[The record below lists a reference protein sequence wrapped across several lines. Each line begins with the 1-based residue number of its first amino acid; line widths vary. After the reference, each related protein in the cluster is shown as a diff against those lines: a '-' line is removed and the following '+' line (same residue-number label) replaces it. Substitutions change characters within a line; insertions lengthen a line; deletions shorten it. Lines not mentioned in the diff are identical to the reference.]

1 LTSPSAGNA
10 CRVKASGEDDVCL
23 VTNLPRYRCDHCIA
37 KDPGARAQVGRTITT
52 TTTTARYKGQ
62 CNYCHDPIE
71 IGDRIRRDLDGV
83 SWVHADHDIN
93 A

>member
-1 LTSPSAGNA
+1 MTCAWSPT
-10 CRVKASGEDDVCL
+10 CL
-23 VTNLPRYRCDHCIA
+23 ATVRPLHR
-37 KDPGARAQVGRTITT
+37 KDPSARAQAGRTITT

-83 SWVHADHDIN
+83 SWVHADHDLN